1 METSTPPDSPG
12 RAAAYDPI
20 AEAYAAE
27 NATSLLNEYYNR
39 PAIRDLLGDISG
51 KHVLDVGCGSGPTLV
66 DLIEGGATAVG
77 IDGSKA
83 LIDIAR
89 DRVGSAT
96 ELYVAD
102 LAEPLPFDDSTF
114 DDVVCSLT
122 LHYLEDWHSPLTEIR
137 RVLKPGG
144 RLILSVEHP
153 LVMWFTALQ
162 AGNKTNYFATRPRH
176 ETDLAGQDADLLFWD
191 RSLSTMFKTFFDTG
205 FRVTHLD
212 EPGPAPEA
220 RERFPEFFADF
231 ADFADKDD
239 PRFLAF
245 LFLVLVP
252 AA

>member
-1 METSTPPDSPG
+1 MDTPTHTDGSG

-20 AEAYAAE
+20 ADAYAE
-27 NATSLLNEYYNR
+27 LNATSLLNEYYNR
-39 PAIRDLLGDISG
+39 PAIRNLLGDVSG

-66 DLIEGGATAVG
+66 DLLEGGATVVG
-77 IDGSKA
+77 VDGSKA

-89 DRVGSAT
+89 DRVGSGP

-102 LAEPLPFDDSTF
+102 LADPLPFDDSTF

-162 AGNKTNYFATRPRH
+162 AGNTTNYFATRPRH
-176 ETDLAGQDADLLFWD
+176 VADLAGQDADLTFWD

-212 EPGPAPEA
+212 EPGPAPAALEQ
-220 RERFPEFFADF
+220 FPEFFE
-231 ADFADKDD
+231 DKDD

-245 LFLVLVP
+245 LFLVLVSEG
-252 AA
+252 